1 MKELENCKICP
12 VSCGVNRNHHQIGR
26 CGAGKNIKMALASLH
41 KFEEP
46 CISGKNGSGTVFFSN
61 CNLKCVY
68 CQNYE
73 ISHLGDGRE
82 IEVEELAEIFLS
94 LQDQKAHNINLVT
107 PTMYVPQIKEAIL
120 IAKEKGLLLPIIYNS
135 SGYETVETIKS
146 LKGYIDVYLPDFK
159 YSSNI
164 LGLKYSHVQ
173 NYFEVATKAIQE
185 MYYQVGDPIFDSEGM
200 IQSGMIIRH
209 LILPNHV
216 VNSKG
221 VLKWI
226 QENLSTQVY
235 ISLMAQ
241 YFPTYQAKDI
251 EKLNRKITKKELS
264 EVQRYMYHLGFE
276 NGYIQELGE
285 HEEEYVPDFLKK

>member
-26 CGAGKNIKMALASLH
+26 CGAGENIKMALASLH

-46 CISGKNGSGTVFFSN
+46 CISGKNGSGAVFFSN

-73 ISHLGDGRE
+73 ISHLGHGRE

-94 LQDQKAHNINLVT
+94 LQDKKAHNINLVT

-185 MYYQVGDPIFDSEGM
+185 MYYQVGDPIFDSDGM